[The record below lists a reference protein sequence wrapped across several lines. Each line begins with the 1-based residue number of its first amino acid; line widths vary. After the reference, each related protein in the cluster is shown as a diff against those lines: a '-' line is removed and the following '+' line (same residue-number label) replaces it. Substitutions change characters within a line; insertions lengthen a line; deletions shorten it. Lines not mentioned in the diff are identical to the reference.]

1 MVSAGMDKVL
11 EGGYGERYPDMRW
24 EARAA
29 FDALAEHYRCQP
41 NPLGPPLEQALNVS
55 QSGLCISG

>member
-1 MVSAGMDKVL
+1 MVKVL
-11 EGGYGERYPDMRW
+11 EGGYGERYPDMPW

-29 FDALAEHYRCQP
+29 FNALAEHYGCQP
-41 NPLGPPLEQALNVS
+41 NPLDHPLEQALNVA